1 MIFKNTEPPIIF
13 NSSKFESDANKWIRI
28 SANGTRLPTN
38 NDLDIEKYGQ
48 FSFNQIT
55 KTITGQLIFSKIQE
69 ADKGIYYCTALNQHS
84 SMLEQTQLVINGWKF
99 IYLYSQINQIDWFL
113 TFFLCSSTKRSY

>member
-28 SANGTRLPTN
+28 STNGTRLPTN

-69 ADKGIYYCTALNQHS
+69 ADKGTYYCTALNQHS
-84 SMLEQTQLVINGWKF
+84 SILEQTQLVINGWKF
-99 IYLYSQINQIDWFL
+99 IYLYSQIDRLVSNV
-113 TFFLCSSTKRSY
+113 FFCSSTIRSYR